1 MSISDEIF
9 KNQMD
14 DMFYHLGDDGYGDLR
29 EEEIR
34 LEELL
39 KSGAKMQCLVDDKNS
54 KTGSAWHN
62 CKYLADTG
70 DSLMVELTSGFAEYC
85 RTNIPKTHIHLELRE
100 QILTGE

>member
-1 MSISDEIF
+1 MSISDDIF

-39 KSGAKMQCLVDDKNS
+39 KRGAKMQCLVDDSNS
-54 KTGSAWHN
+54 ETGSAWHD
-62 CKYLADTG
+62 CEYLADFG
-70 DSLMVELTSGFAEYC
+70 DYLMVELTSGFAEYC
-85 RTNIPKTHIHLELRE
+85 RANIQKTHITSELRASC
-100 QILTGE
+100 